1 MNQFSTILTSNQ
13 ISLLKRSL
21 ENLDFDCEE
30 KTGNSVLVAKN
41 RGVRITVYKTNK
53 VLFQGYETDK
63 WVSKLADQGFVEKTS
78 LPKKTGLPQGYSGP
92 RIGSDESGKGD
103 YFGPLVTVA
112 AFVDNETE
120 SQLRE
125 IGVQDSKAL
134 SDKAIKTMA
143 SQIKSL
149 VTWETV
155 TVSPEE
161 YNELYAEMKNLNKL
175 LGRCHA
181 RALEGV
187 LNLKDCKLA
196 IVDQFGDEKFV
207 RDELMSKGR
216 KINLIQVPRA
226 ESDMAVASA
235 SINARDEYIASIERL
250 SREIDIDLPKGASSK
265 VIDKGT
271 EIAMKHGFDKLG
283 YVAKLHFRTTSQIRA
298 RIGLV

>member
-1 MNQFSTILTSNQ
+1 MNQFSTTFNPDQ
-13 ISLLKRSL
+13 ISLLKRCL
-21 ENLDFDCEE
+21 ESLDFDCEE

-41 RGVRITVYKTNK
+41 RGIRITVYKTNK
-53 VLFQGYETDK
+53 VLFQGYETDR
-63 WVSKLADQGFVEKTS
+63 WVSKLADQGFVGKTD
-78 LPKKTGLPQGYSGP
+78 LPKKPGLSQRYSGP

-120 SQLRE
+120 FQLRD
-125 IGVQDSKAL
+125 IGVQDSKTL
-134 SDKAIKTMA
+134 SDKVIKTMA

-149 VTWETV
+149 VTWKTV
-155 TVSPEE
+155 TVLPEE

-187 LNLKDCKLA
+187 LNLKECKLA
-196 IVDQFGDEKFV
+196 IIDQFGDEKFV
-207 RDELMSKGR
+207 RNELMTKGR
-216 KINLIQVPRA
+216 KMNLIQVPRA
-226 ESDMAVASA
+226 ESDIAVASA
-235 SINARDEYIASIERL
+235 SIIARDEFIAGIERL

-271 EIAMKHGFDKLG
+271 EIAMEHGFDKLR

>member
-30 KTGNSVLVAKN
+30 KTGDSVLVAKN

-63 WVSKLADQGFVEKTS
+63 WVSKLADQGFVEKTD
-78 LPKKTGLPQGYSGP
+78 LPKKTVLPKGYSGP

-235 SINARDEYIASIERL
+235 SIIARDEFIASIERL

-265 VIDKGT
+265 VIDNGT